1 MSHHADVVYFFL
13 VKYFTH
19 TKIYIMAINVLKLW
33 VLICKPL
40 SLTEE
45 PGKSGETPS
54 FGTPPRVLVA
64 EYPSPGCE
72 ELSAVKGVS
81 GSQEGEEVNGP
92 LPD

>member
-1 MSHHADVVYFFL
+1 MDVVYFFL

-19 TKIYIMAINVLKLW
+19 TKIYIMAINILKLW

-54 FGTPPRVLVA
+54 FGTHPLALVA
-64 EYPSPGCE
+64 EYPSPGWE
-72 ELSAVKGVS
+72 ELPAGKGADES
-81 GSQEGEEVNGP
+81 PTS
-92 LPD
+92 